1 MKQPEITEYK
11 DDYENYASLVEE
23 TDIVSAMRKQL
34 TEVENLFASIS
45 EEKGEFAYA
54 EGKWTIKELLGHL
67 INGERVFSYR
77 ALRISRGD
85 ETPLPGF
92 DQDLLTD
99 NGNFNSMSLA
109 DLLQEYSH
117 LVEADILFFQNLS
130 EEAWKRTGTVND
142 TPASVR
148 AIAYNM
154 VNHTRHHIKSLRL
167 HYLSSIDDKRGARI
181 FKQTEKFSPKA

>member
-1 MKQPEITEYK
+1 MQ
-11 DDYENYASLVEE
+11 
-23 TDIVSAMRKQL
+23 KQL
-34 TEVENLFASIS
+34 TEVENLFASIP

-85 ETPLPGF
+85 KTPLAGF

-99 NGNFNSMSLA
+99 NGNFNSISLA
-109 DLLQEYSH
+109 DLIKEFSH
-117 LVEADILFFQNLS
+117 LCQANIIFFQNLND
-130 EEAWKRTGTVND
+130 EAWSRTGTVND

-154 VNHTRHHIKSLRL
+154 VNHVRHHINSLRS
-167 HYLSSIDDKRGARI
+167 HYLL
-181 FKQTEKFSPKA
+181 

>member
-1 MKQPEITEYK
+1 MKRPETAEYIE
-11 DDYENYASLVEE
+11 DYEDYVSLVEE

-34 TEVENLFASIS
+34 TEALDLFASIS

-54 EGKWTIKELLGHL
+54 EGKWTIKQLLGHL

-99 NGNFNSMSLA
+99 NGNFNSISLA
-109 DLLQEYSH
+109 DLRTEFSH
-117 LVEADILFFQNLS
+117 LCQADIIFFQNLTD
-130 EEAWKRTGTVND
+130 EAWARTGTVND

-154 VNHTRHHIKSLRL
+154 VNHVRHHIDSLRT
-167 HYLSSIDDKRGARI
+167 HYL
-181 FKQTEKFSPKA
+181 

>member
-1 MKQPEITEYK
+1 MKRPEKTEYIE
-11 DDYENYASLVEE
+11 DYEDYVSLVEE
-23 TDIVSAMRKQL
+23 TDIVSAMQKQL

-85 ETPLPGF
+85 QTPLAGF

-99 NGNFNSMSLA
+99 NGNFNLISLA
-109 DLLQEYSH
+109 DLIKEFSH
-117 LVEADILFFQNLS
+117 LCQANIIFFQNLND
-130 EEAWKRTGTVND
+130 EAWSRTGTVND
-142 TPASVR
+142 NPVSVR
-148 AIAYNM
+148 ALADSM
-154 VNHTRHHIKSLRL
+154 VNHVRHHTNILRSR
-167 HYLSSIDDKRGARI
+167 YLL
-181 FKQTEKFSPKA
+181 

>member
-1 MKQPEITEYK
+1 MKPTEITEYK
-11 DDYENYASLVEE
+11 DDYEDYASLVEE
-23 TDIVSAMRKQL
+23 TDVVSAMRKQL
-34 TEVENLFASIS
+34 TEAENLFASIS

-85 ETPLPGF
+85 ETPLAGF

-99 NGNFNSMSLA
+99 NGNFNSISLA
-109 DLLQEYSH
+109 DLLKEFSH
-117 LVEADILFFQNLS
+117 LCQANILFFQNLDD
-130 EEAWKRTGTVND
+130 EAWERTGTVND

-154 VNHTRHHIKSLRL
+154 VNHARHHLNILRL
-167 HYLSSIDDKRGARI
+167 RYL
-181 FKQTEKFSPKA
+181 

>member
-1 MKQPEITEYK
+1 MKRPEKTEYK
-11 DDYENYASLVEE
+11 EDYEDYVSLVEE
-23 TDIVSAMRKQL
+23 TDIVSAMQKQL

-85 ETPLPGF
+85 QTPLAGF

-99 NGNFNSMSLA
+99 NGNFNLISLA
-109 DLLQEYSH
+109 DLIKEFSH
-117 LVEADILFFQNLS
+117 LCQANIIFFQNLND
-130 EEAWKRTGTVND
+130 EAWSRTGTVND
-142 TPASVR
+142 NPVSVR
-148 AIAYNM
+148 ALAYNM
-154 VNHTRHHIKSLRL
+154 VNHVRHHTNILRSR
-167 HYLSSIDDKRGARI
+167 YLL
-181 FKQTEKFSPKA
+181 

>member
-1 MKQPEITEYK
+1 MNRPKTIEYK
-11 DDYENYASLVEE
+11 DDYKDYASLVEE
-23 TDIVSAMRKQL
+23 TDIVFAMRKQL
-34 TEVENLFASIS
+34 AEVENLFASIS

-54 EGKWTIKELLGHL
+54 EGKWTIKQLLGHL

-85 ETPLPGF
+85 ETPLAGF

-99 NGNFNSMSLA
+99 NGNFNAVSLA
-109 DLLQEYSH
+109 DLLNEFSH
-117 LVEADILFFQNLS
+117 LCQANIIFFQNLTD
-130 EEAWKRTGTVND
+130 EAWERTGTVND

-154 VNHTRHHIKSLRL
+154 VNHVRHHLDILRL
-167 HYLSSIDDKRGARI
+167 RYLL
-181 FKQTEKFSPKA
+181 

>member
-1 MKQPEITEYK
+1 MNRPETTEYK
-11 DDYENYASLVEE
+11 DDYENYVSLVEE
-23 TDIVSAMRKQL
+23 TDIVSSMRKQL
-34 TEVENLFASIS
+34 VEVENLFASIS

-85 ETPLPGF
+85 ETPLSGF

-99 NGNFNSMSLA
+99 NGNFNSISLA
-109 DLLQEYSH
+109 DLIQEFSH
-117 LVEADILFFQNLS
+117 LCRANIIFFQNLTN
-130 EEAWKRTGTVND
+130 EAWSRTGTVND

-148 AIAYNM
+148 AIAYNR
-154 VNHTRHHIKSLRL
+154 VNHIRHHIDSLRS
-167 HYLSSIDDKRGARI
+167 HYL
-181 FKQTEKFSPKA
+181 

>member
-1 MKQPEITEYK
+1 MERPEPPEYIE
-11 DDYENYASLVEE
+11 DYEDYSSLVED
-23 TDIVSAMRKQL
+23 TDIVAAMRKQL

-67 INGERVFSYR
+67 INGERVFAYR

-85 ETPLPGF
+85 QTPLPGF

-99 NGNFNSMSLA
+99 NGNFNSISLA
-109 DLLQEYSH
+109 DLLEEFSYLCQS
-117 LVEADILFFQNLS
+117 DIIFFQNLTD
-130 EEAWKRTGTVND
+130 EAWARTGTVND
-142 TPASVR
+142 NPASVR

-154 VNHTRHHIKSLRL
+154 VHHVRHHINILRL
-167 HYLSSIDDKRGARI
+167 RYLS
-181 FKQTEKFSPKA
+181 

>member
-1 MKQPEITEYK
+1 MNRPEITAYK
-11 DDYENYASLVEE
+11 DDYEDYASLVEE

-34 TEVENLFASIS
+34 AEVEHLFALIS
-45 EEKGEFAYA
+45 EEKGEFTYA

-85 ETPLPGF
+85 KTPLPGF
-92 DQDLLTD
+92 DQDLLTN
-99 NGNFNSMSLA
+99 NGDFNVISLA
-109 DLLQEYSH
+109 DLLTEYSH
-117 LVEADILFFQNLS
+117 LCQANIVFFQNLTD
-130 EEAWKRTGTVND
+130 EAWERTGTVND

-154 VNHTRHHIKSLRL
+154 VNHSRHHINILQSR
-167 HYLSSIDDKRGARI
+167 YLEGR
-181 FKQTEKFSPKA
+181 EKL

>member
-1 MKQPEITEYK
+1 MKPTEISEYK
-11 DDYENYASLVEE
+11 DDYENYTSLVEE
-23 TDIVSAMRKQL
+23 TDIVAAMRKQL
-34 TEVENLFASIS
+34 AEAENLFASIS

-99 NGNFNSMSLA
+99 NGDFNSINLA
-109 DLLQEYSH
+109 DLLAEFSH
-117 LVEADILFFQNLS
+117 LCQANIILFQNLS
-130 EEAWKRTGTVND
+130 EEAWERTGTVND

-148 AIAYNM
+148 AIAYLM
-154 VNHTRHHIKSLRL
+154 VNHVRHHLDVLRL
-167 HYLSSIDDKRGARI
+167 RYL
-181 FKQTEKFSPKA
+181 T

>member
-1 MKQPEITEYK
+1 MKPPETTEYK
-11 DDYENYASLVEE
+11 DGYEDYALLIEE
-23 TDIVSAMRKQL
+23 TDVVSAMRKQL

-85 ETPLPGF
+85 ETPLQGF

-99 NGNFNSMSLA
+99 NGNFNSIRLA
-109 DLLQEYSH
+109 DLLEEFSH
-117 LVEADILFFQNLS
+117 LCQANIVFFQNLS
-130 EEAWKRTGTVND
+130 DEA
-142 TPASVR
+142 
-148 AIAYNM
+148 
-154 VNHTRHHIKSLRL
+154 
-167 HYLSSIDDKRGARI
+167 
-181 FKQTEKFSPKA
+181 